1 MITAATQTLL
11 VQMRTHLPASALP
24 LWDTAQAWLAA
35 HAVLVSV
42 VGGLSVLLS
51 VAGLALT
58 PFVIARLPADFF
70 LRLTRPPAPV
80 MRRPHPA
87 RVIGRNVFGLL
98 LAVLGV
104 LLVPLPGPGALVALL
119 GLALLDFPGKRR
131 FLTAVLRRPMVWGS
145 IGWLRR
151 RAGRGPMLTPGRFVP
166 RNPPVANRAVAADVG
181 PGDCC

>member
-1 MITAATQTLL
+1 MTAATQTLL
-11 VQMRTHLPASALP
+11 GRMRTHLPASALP

-42 VGGLSVLLS
+42 IGGLSVLLS

-70 LRLTRPPAPV
+70 LRLTQPPAPV

-87 RVIGRNVFGLL
+87 RVIGRNVLGLL
-98 LAVLGV
+98 LLVLGI

-131 FLTAVLRRPMVWGS
+131 FLAAVLRRPTVWGS
-145 IGWLRR
+145 INWLRR
-151 RAGRGPMLTPGRFVP
+151 RAGRGAMLAPRRFVP
-166 RNPPVANRAVAADVG
+166 RDSPVANRAVAADVG
-181 PGDCC
+181 PGGCC